1 MFQRALHGRRVHSRC
16 GDGGA
21 AAVEFAIVVPV
32 LLIILLALIDFGR
45 LFFGQVSLAAAS
57 REGARAASVGRAEG
71 DVDSIIQSS
80 APGVARVSSLGT
92 TTALARQGGTC
103 SGAVGDQTASVTV
116 SVPFDWV
123 TPVELL
129 QFYDPDSTLG
139 EITLSS
145 ESEMLCVG

>member
-1 MFQRALHGRRVHSRC
+1 MFTRVLHGHRVHGRF
-16 GDGGA
+16 GDRGA

-32 LLIILLALIDFGR
+32 LLIIMLALVDFGR
-45 LFFGQVSLAAAS
+45 LFFAQVSLNAAS
-57 REGARAASVGRAEG
+57 REGARAASVGRSAD
-71 DVDSIIQSS
+71 DVADIVQASS
-80 APGVARVSSLGT
+80 PGTARLSSLGQT
-92 TTALARQGGTC
+92 TRLGVIEDPC
-103 SGAVGDQTASVTV
+103 SGTPDDTAAVTV

-139 EITLSS
+139 QITLSS